1 MFTVLCW
8 KEIIRKIRIVRQ
20 MNPTYYKLKE
30 EKIETT
36 LCCIFVVVATPLF
49 LLIDLFVLPF
59 ELIYLITYKILW
71 GGKERKQ
78 EMI

>member
-8 KEIIRKIRIVRQ
+8 KEIIKKIRIVRKTY
-20 MNPTYYKLKE
+20 PTYYRLKE
-30 EKIETT
+30 DKIETT
-36 LCCIFVVVATPLF
+36 LCCIVVVVATPLF

-71 GGKERKQ
+71 GSKE
-78 EMI
+78 